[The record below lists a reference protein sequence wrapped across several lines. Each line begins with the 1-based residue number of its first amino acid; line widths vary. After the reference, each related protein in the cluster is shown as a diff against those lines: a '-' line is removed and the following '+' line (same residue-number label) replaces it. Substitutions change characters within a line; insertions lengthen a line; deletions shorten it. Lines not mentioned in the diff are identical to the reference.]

1 MSQTHEVS
9 VGEHVVTK
17 RYRDWAR
24 GEHLREWNA
33 LRAISAAAPGLVP
46 RPLEFLP
53 GPAIAISRVPGVPL
67 GGTLSAEQRDGLEV
81 ALRELWSI
89 PPGGL
94 EPMELHAFVRRVRAA
109 ISVRDGADHVGRGS
123 AGVVDSDGGRIV
135 SPASAGGL
143 VGSGCAGVVGEAQV
157 AALEWLA
164 GSEVDELVEVVEP
177 VVGHGDANLAN
188 YLWDGRRVRIVD
200 FEDAGRSDLAIE
212 LANLIEHIASR
223 ATDWTGFAERFAVD
237 VERLWTARCLFAIFW
252 LTLLRPGGPSANR
265 NPPGTAELQAR
276 RVLALIR
283 RESVQMDMR

>member
-1 MSQTHEVS
+1 MSQTHEVN
-9 VGEHVVTK
+9 VGEQIVTK

-33 LRAISAAAPGLVP
+33 LHTISAAAPGLVP

-53 GPAIAISRVPGVPL
+53 GPAIEMSRVPGVPL
-67 GGTLSAEQRDGLEV
+67 GGTLSAKQRDGLEM

-89 PPGGL
+89 PPDGL
-94 EPMELHAFVRRVRAA
+94 GPIELHAFVRRVRAA
-109 ISVRDGADHVGRGS
+109 ISVRDGADLVGRGS
-123 AGVVDSDGGRIV
+123 AGVV
-135 SPASAGGL
+135 
-143 VGSGCAGVVGEAQV
+143 GSGCAGVVEEAHV

-164 GSEVDELVEVVEP
+164 GSGVDGLVEVVEP

-223 ATDWTGFAERFAVD
+223 ATDWTGFAERFSVD
-237 VERLWTARCLFAIFW
+237 AERLWDARCLYAIFW
-252 LTLLRPGGPSANR
+252 LTLLRPGGLSANR

-276 RVLALIR
+276 RVLAMIR
-283 RESVQMDMR
+283 RESVQMDRR

>member
-9 VGEHVVTK
+9 VGEQVVTK

-33 LRAISAAAPGLVP
+33 LRLVAAVAPGLAP
-46 RPLEFLP
+46 RPLELLP
-53 GPAIAISRVPGVPL
+53 GPAVAMSRLPGIPL
-67 GGTLSAEQRDGLEV
+67 GGMLCAEQLAGLEG

-89 PPGGL
+89 PPDGL
-94 EPMELHAFVRRVRAA
+94 EPIGLPAFVRRVRGATSA
-109 ISVRDGADHVGRGS
+109 WDGTGIVGSDS
-123 AGVVDSDGGRIV
+123 AGI
-135 SPASAGGL
+135 
-143 VGSGCAGVVGEAQV
+143 VGSDTSGVIGSHSGDAAGSGVVGEAHV

-164 GSEVDELVEVVEP
+164 GSGVDGLAEADA

-200 FEDAGRSDLAIE
+200 FEDAGRSDRAIE

-237 VERLWTARCLFAIFW
+237 AERLWAARCLYAIFW

-276 RVLALIR
+276 RVLALIG
-283 RESVQMDMR
+283 RESVQMDRR

>member
-1 MSQTHEVS
+1 MSLTHEVS
-9 VGEHVVTK
+9 VGEQVVTK

-33 LRAISAAAPGLVP
+33 LRLVAAAAPGLVP
-46 RPLEFLP
+46 RPLELLP
-53 GPAIAISRVPGVPL
+53 GPAVAMSRLPGIPL
-67 GGTLSAEQRDGLEV
+67 GGMLDAEQLNGLED

-89 PPGGL
+89 PPGDL
-94 EPMELHAFVRRVRAA
+94 EPIGLPAFVRRIRAA
-109 ISVRDGADHVGRGS
+109 TSTWDGTGAID
-123 AGVVDSDGGRIV
+123 
-135 SPASAGGL
+135 
-143 VGSGCAGVVGEAQV
+143 EAHV
-157 AALEWLA
+157 AALKWLA
-164 GSEVDELVEVVEP
+164 GAWVDGLAEVVEP

-188 YLWDGRRVRIVD
+188 YLWDGHRVRIVD

-237 VERLWTARCLFAIFW
+237 AERLWAARCLYAIFW

-283 RESVQMDMR
+283 RESVHMDRR